1 MTTIVVDKET
11 RTKLRNIGRKD
22 QTYDDIISELIRKT
36 KKGPSNSGKLNEPKV
51 L

>member
-1 MTTIVVDKET
+1 MTTIVIDKET

-36 KKGPSNSGKLNEPKV
+36 KKGPANSGKLAGPME